1 MKRILVCGSNGLLG
15 QRLALLFGHQSGYE
29 VLNTSTERTFSLDR
43 ELFDFTQ
50 LDITNKGDVKSLV
63 SSFRPDVVINAA
75 AMTNVDA
82 CETERETAWKINV
95 TGVEHLA
102 EASRRIGAQLVHLST
117 DYVFDG
123 KNGPYRE
130 EDRVNPINYY
140 GKTKLAGE
148 NALRASGARHTI
160 LRTIVLYGTG
170 IGVKNN
176 FALWVVRSLRAG
188 KAINIVDDQIANP
201 TYVGDL
207 ATAILRVVEREAE
220 GLYHICG
227 AESVSRYEFGVRAAE
242 VFGLD
247 ASLIHRIHTADL
259 QQAAMRPMV
268 TGFILTK
275 AAAALGYA
283 PMTVREGLHS
293 LKRELETVTMN

>member
-15 QRLALLFGHQSGYE
+15 QRLALLFGHQNGYE
-29 VLNTSTERTFSLDR
+29 ALNTSTERTFFLDR

-50 LDITNKGDVKSLV
+50 LDITDKGHVKSLV

-82 CETERETAWKINV
+82 CETQREAAWKVNV
-95 TGVEHLA
+95 AGVEHLA
-102 EASRRIGAQLVHLST
+102 EASRRIGAMLVHVST

-123 KNGPYRE
+123 KSGPYRE
-130 EDRVNPINYY
+130 EDRVSPINYY

-148 NALRASGARHTI
+148 NAILASGVRHAI

-170 IGVKNN
+170 VGVKNN
-176 FALWVVRSLRAG
+176 FALWVVGNLRAG
-188 KAINIVDDQIANP
+188 KPINVVDDQIANP

-207 ATAILRVVEREAE
+207 AGAILRVVEREVE
-220 GLYHICG
+220 GLFHICG
-227 AESVSRYEFGVRAAE
+227 ADSMSRYDFAAAAAE

-247 ASLIHRIHTADL
+247 GSLIRRIHTSDL
-259 QQAAMRPMV
+259 RQAAPRPMV
-268 TGFILTK
+268 TGFILAK

-283 PMTVREGLHS
+283 PMTVREGLLS